1 MENEEFCDSLARSS
15 STQSKAMAAPAASL
29 LSLRCPSSPFKLTG
43 KLDRPKA
50 CNFTCLKL
58 HSNKKRPL
66 VIINQA
72 AAAAASVVT
81 KSPGTRNLY
90 LVLVFEKGLRV
101 DKCLCTAVSLICV
114 ELLEEVLMHN
124 DSLETLEEKGL
135 INPSGRERTLPLKIF
150 ALVFRASRYSLHLVF
165 NEVQRSGNNSCIL
178 FLMMPPKNTLLR
190 NELQPPHLNQP
201 QLESFVLGFVC
212 FDQQLPSLSLDSP
225 VAKILSRF

>member
-29 LSLRCPSSPFKLTG
+29 LSLRCPSSPFK
-43 KLDRPKA
+43 
-50 CNFTCLKL
+50 

-81 KSPGTRNLY
+81 KSPGTRFRLDNLGPQPWSRKK
-90 LVLVFEKGLRV
+90 ER
-101 DKCLCTAVSLICV
+101 AVSLICV

-135 INPSGRERTLPLKIF
+135 INPSGRERTLPLK
-150 ALVFRASRYSLHLVF
+150 
-165 NEVQRSGNNSCIL
+165 
-178 FLMMPPKNTLLR
+178 
-190 NELQPPHLNQP
+190 
-201 QLESFVLGFVC
+201 VLG
-212 FDQQLPSLSLDSP
+212 DGELS
-225 VAKILSRF
+225 AKLNIKARSAAAAAKNLTRAEEYFAEKRAAAAASEPTAA